1 MNSNGATTSG
11 ANGGGDS
18 AAPRRQSKQPKY
30 SRFTQ
35 QELPACKP
43 LLTPGWVIT
52 TFMLVGALFIPIGVI
67 SLVASHR
74 VVEIVHQ
81 YETDCL
87 PPEYRTNKDDKVAYI
102 KSNMTKRCIQTL
114 KVPKHMKHPI
124 YVYYQLDNFYQNHRR
139 YVKSRN
145 DQQLMKNGSE
155 YETDSCKP
163 EATTGATNGS
173 LPIVPC
179 GLIAWSL
186 FNDTYSFYRANKP
199 LIVNK
204 KDISWKSD
212 REHKFGKDVYP
223 KNFQSGGLI
232 GGAKLNASIPL
243 SEQEDLIVW
252 MRTAALPTF
261 RKLYGRIEEDL
272 QENDT
277 IKVTLLNNYNTYTF
291 NGKKKV
297 VLSTTSFLGGKNN
310 FLGIAYLTVG
320 GLCFFLAMV
329 FFLVH
334 IIKPRPL
341 GDPAYLSWNRNSP
354 EVRSS

>member
-11 ANGGGDS
+11 ANGGDS
-18 AAPRRQSKQPKY
+18 ALPRRQSKQPKY

-81 YETDCL
+81 YETECV
-87 PPEYRTNKDDKVAYI
+87 PPQYRGSKDDKVAYI
-102 KSNMTKRCIQTL
+102 KNSAIAKNCSQTL

-124 YVYYQLDNFYQNHRR
+124 HVYYQLDNFYQNHRR
-139 YVKSRN
+139 YVKSRS
-145 DQQLMKNGSE
+145 DQQLMKKGSE
-155 YETDSCKP
+155 TETDTCKP
-163 EATTGATNGS
+163 EATTGNN

-186 FNDTYSFYRANKP
+186 FNDTYKFSRGDTSLP
-199 LIVNK
+199 VNK
-204 KDISWKSD
+204 KEISWKSD
-212 REHKFGKDVYP
+212 RDHKFGKDVYP
-223 KNFQSGGLI
+223 KNFQNGTLI
-232 GGAKLNASIPL
+232 GGASLDATIPL
-243 SEQEDLIVW
+243 SKQEDLIVW

-277 IKVTLLNNYNTYTF
+277 ITVNLLNNYNTYTF
-291 NGKKKV
+291 NGKKKL

-354 EVRSS
+354 DGRPS